1 MEFPPDWEVMAADD
15 FTTARPRN
23 AGLCS
28 MELLAQVRPNGRILD
43 HYRVSLGGSRIL
55 DVNCRLA
62 ELLLCPATAEL
73 WFKYSVWPRDVD
85 IKRNMST
92 SAWSDVYNL
101 LASKR
106 ASVVDGENQLIPSD
120 RLLEDIKE
128 AGNMAAMRFAVVAGE
143 DAKMQLQLQCLPG
156 SANTLMGKPLL
167 RG

>member
-1 MEFPPDWEVMAADD
+1 MA
-15 FTTARPRN
+15 
-23 AGLCS
+23 
-28 MELLAQVRPNGRILD
+28 
-43 HYRVSLGGSRIL
+43 

-73 WFKYSVWPRDVD
+73 RFKYSVWPRDVD

-92 SAWSDVYNL
+92 SAWSDVYDL

-128 AGNMAAMRFAVVAGE
+128 AGNMAAVPFAVVAGE

-156 SANTLMGKPLL
+156 SANTLIGKPLL

>member
-1 MEFPPDWEVMAADD
+1 M
-15 FTTARPRN
+15 
-23 AGLCS
+23 
-28 MELLAQVRPNGRILD
+28 
-43 HYRVSLGGSRIL
+43 
-55 DVNCRLA
+55 
-62 ELLLCPATAEL
+62 
-73 WFKYSVWPRDVD
+73 D

-167 RG
+167 RGKKFYTYSRNNFLSTTKFGIKASSLVSLRKIIFFIQQRCFSYGFVHFVGILLYRVLA